1 MKYSTDIKDFYR
13 IAWGLEDR
21 PGFKYGGSWA
31 DWKVNYE
38 DQMTFE
44 EYLQDDNITK
54 KPHILDRKADGG
66 RIGFADN
73 PLKNFTPG
81 SGPQTGSALEADVN
95 IKKVKKALNSIKKQK
110 NKKLFFDWTEN
121 SDWYKALQKDLGSAT
136 KPLNREYTNLLIN
149 KTVDE
154 YFPGSYSGKMGKV
167 KFKNDMVVNSFV
179 NHLKQVG
186 EFDGQ
191 EKFAKVLEQFQGSRE
206 GAKGGHPFESI
217 NKAWKSWIAGEF
229 EVEGINRAQLKKEL
243 KARGIDYKQ
252 IDNWTASAAQGRGVK
267 KIEELKTL
275 DKWNNSPKFQNK
287 SGDEIRKLFEKKYP
301 GSNFY
306 HRVNELTHLK
316 NTGKY
321 ISGESSSKAIKGIDK
336 GVRSKWLKDSFGL
349 QFQGNY
355 SKMIK
360 AADELEAAGK
370 IKDAIRLKNA
380 ANKFFGADGII
391 TKAAGEGEHALARSF
406 DMLSP
411 DHQLKINSL
420 VSGDLNQFKKWNF
433 DIPVKRYFDE
443 YNLPETTK
451 ARKKELARLI
461 EERRSVLNS
470 LTGGDKKGMV
480 SKGVVD
486 FKYGNTITAT
496 SDVIPIDK
504 IKNFKV
510 EDLLIKGKGYE
521 EEFLKIGQK
530 TGLVDKTG
538 IKSQYVEKP
547 IKTSKWNKF
556 VNSLPVKIAKGIGKA
571 GVRTL
576 GAAMPVIGPGMV
588 AWGLSDVSKAHAA
601 GLTDPDEMTVAYNFG
616 PEIAQMWSDYKA
628 KEKKATLAKE
638 GLPEIDP
645 FAAKDGGLSGVDQ
658 YILNRYK

>member
-1 MKYSTDIKDFYR
+1 MYTPWWQRLSKGGPVKRY
-13 IAWGLEDR
+13 
-21 PGFKYGGSWA
+21 GFKYGGSWA
-31 DWKVNYE
+31 DWKTNYE

-44 EYLQDDNITK
+44 EYLQDDSIVK
-54 KPHILDRKADGG
+54 KPHFLDRKADGG

-73 PLKNFTPG
+73 PLKNFVPG
-81 SGPQTGSALEADVN
+81 SGPDTGSALEADIN

-110 NKKLFFDWTEN
+110 NKKLFFDWSEN
-121 SDWYKALQKDLGSAT
+121 SDWYKALQKDLGGMG
-136 KPLNREYTNLLIN
+136 KKGLNREYTNKLIN
-149 KTVDE
+149 QVVEE

-167 KFKNDMVVNSFV
+167 KFKNDMVVNSFI

-191 EKFAKVLEQFQGSRE
+191 EKFAKILQQFEGVGDHKYEQ
-206 GAKGGHPFESI
+206 I
-217 NKAWKSWIAGEF
+217 NRAWKSWIAGEV
-229 EVEGINRAQLKKEL
+229 EVDGIDRRQLKKEL
-243 KARGIDYKQ
+243 KARGIDYSQ
-252 IDNWTASAAQGRGVK
+252 IDNWSASAAQKRGVT

-287 SGDEIRKLFEKKYP
+287 SSDEIRKLFEKKYP

-321 ISGESSSKAIKGIDK
+321 ISGESSSKAIKGVDK

-406 DMLSP
+406 DILNP

-480 SKGVVD
+480 SKGIVD

-571 GVRTL
+571 GARTL

-588 AWGLSDVSKAHAA
+588 AWGISDVSKAHAA

-616 PEIAQMWSDYKA
+616 PEIAKMWSDYKA
-628 KEKKATLAKE
+628 KEMKPTLAGEK
-638 GLPEIDP
+638 GLPEIDA